1 MKKLQRLNVVIHPGF
16 NSPNR
21 IVAVPV
27 YAIVE
32 YSSIPL
38 LKIFVH
44 KVIKKGQPRH
54 ARGWFVASEFTTGMR
69 VSQPNIHY
77 ATKEEAIQSAVQRF
91 NTAGIDFVL
100 RCVSGWAV
108 VNYGHQHISWLILDR
123 TIQTVS

>member
-1 MKKLQRLNVVIHPGF
+1 MKKLQRLNVTTAGVQG
-16 NSPNR
+16 SNR

-32 YSSIPL
+32 YSSAPL

-69 VSQPNIHY
+69 ISQPNIHY

-91 NTAGIDFVL
+91 NKAGIDFVL
-100 RCVSGWAV
+100 GCVSEGAV
-108 VNYGHQHISWLILDR
+108 VN
-123 TIQTVS
+123 V

>member
-1 MKKLQRLNVVIHPGF
+1 MKKLQRLNVSIHRRF
-16 NSPNR
+16 NNFDR

-32 YSSIPL
+32 YSSAPL

-69 VSQPNIHY
+69 ISQPNIHY

-91 NTAGIDFVL
+91 NKAGIDFVL
-100 RCVSGWAV
+100 GCVSEGAV
-108 VNYGHQHISWLILDR
+108 VN
-123 TIQTVS
+123 V

>member
-1 MKKLQRLNVVIHPGF
+1 MKKLQRLNVTTYPGF
-16 NSPNR
+16 CEPNK

-32 YSSIPL
+32 YSSAPL

-69 VSQPNIHY
+69 ISQPNIHY

-91 NTAGIDFVL
+91 NKAGIDFVL
-100 RCVSGWAV
+100 GCVSEGAV
-108 VNYGHQHISWLILDR
+108 VN
-123 TIQTVS
+123 V

>member
-1 MKKLQRLNVVIHPGF
+1 MKKLQRLNVAIIRGF
-16 NSPNR
+16 NNPNR

-32 YSSIPL
+32 YSSTPL

-54 ARGWFVASEFTTGMR
+54 ARGWFVASEFTTGMQIC
-69 VSQPNIHY
+69 QPNIHY
-77 ATKEEAIQSAVQRF
+77 ATKEEAIQSTVQRF

-100 RCVSGWAV
+100 RCVSEWAV
-108 VNYGHQHISWLILDR
+108 VN
-123 TIQTVS
+123 V